1 MTQPSFVPVPATG
14 AVRRT
19 LATPAPSIGRP
30 PKAGLQR
37 SPHPPSGT
45 GAGTPAPDAGYAL
58 TIAHHEFADASFE
71 HDHDR
76 EDVVLGVA
84 LVAAK
89 RASLVGRGPTRS
101 DVRVAMEALGLT
113 AGAAVSH
120 HDAEPFAGLAHSY
133 FRQREFVDAVTP
145 ERLLAATTPR

>member
-1 MTQPSFVPVPATG
+1 M
-14 AVRRT
+14 
-19 LATPAPSIGRP
+19 LA
-30 PKAGLQR
+30 
-37 SPHPPSGT
+37 
-45 GAGTPAPDAGYAL
+45 
-58 TIAHHEFADASFE
+58 IAHHEFEHASFE
-71 HDHDR
+71 HGHDR
-76 EDVVLGVA
+76 EDVILGVA

-89 RASLVGRGPTRS
+89 RASLIGRGPTPT

-113 AGAAVSH
+113 GGATVSH